1 MWENKAIKFWGKSNG
16 LSSFCSEHH
25 RKDEQTSSGL
35 SGPPPYSCLVRTGL
49 ADQPKEV
56 SISTRHEV
64 TCRIDVPSNIACN
77 TNIES

>member
-1 MWENKAIKFWGKSNG
+1 MWESEDIKSWGKSNG
-16 LSSFCSEHH
+16 LSPFCSEHH

-35 SGPPPYSCLVRTGL
+35 SGPVLVSVRTGL

-64 TCRIDVPSNIACN
+64 TCRIDVPSNDC
-77 TNIES
+77 